1 MASVLEVIYLIFNEG
16 YAATAGDDWMRPAL
30 CDEALRLARVLATL
44 APHEPEVH
52 GLQALME
59 IQSSRT
65 AARTDAAGRP
75 VLLPDQD
82 RGRWDRLLIR
92 RGLEALGRAEAL
104 ASPRGPYTLQ
114 AALAACHARAATAA
128 ATDWPH
134 IVALYNE
141 LLLSHPSPVVA
152 LNRAVAVGQ
161 AAGAAAGLAAVD
173 ALAGE
178 PALAAYHWLPSVRG
192 DMLQRLGRSTEARA
206 EFERAAAMTQN
217 ARERELLL
225 ERAAALPS

>member
-1 MASVLEVIYLIFNEG
+1 
-16 YAATAGDDWMRPAL
+16 
-30 CDEALRLARVLATL
+30 
-44 APHEPEVH
+44 VH

-59 IQSSRT
+59 IQCSRT
-65 AARTDAAGRP
+65 AARTDAEGRP

-92 RGLEALGRAEAL
+92 RGLDALQRAEAL
-104 ASPRGPYTLQ
+104 AAPRGPYTLQ

-128 ATDWPH
+128 ATDWPR

-141 LLLSHPSPVVA
+141 LLDIHPSPVVG
-152 LNRAVAVGQ
+152 LNRAVAVGM

-173 ALAGE
+173 ALANE
-178 PALAAYHWLPSVRG
+178 PALAGYHWLPSVRG
-192 DMLQRLGRSTEARA
+192 DMLQRLGRRAEARA

-225 ERAAALPS
+225 RRASAQESPA